1 VNPVNKSANAERLE
15 AYRLKYGD
23 AAYARLIYEFGGCSI
38 RFPKYIG
45 NFYPDKRKRNDSIR
59 ADWYSGMDF
68 VDLQK
73 KYGLS
78 KDRLRKIINTRSYKP
93 TTAQHDKG

>member
-1 VNPVNKSANAERLE
+1 MKKSANAERLE

-38 RFPKYIG
+38 RFPKYIA
-45 NFYPDKRKRNDSIR
+45 YPDKRKRNDSIR
-59 ADWYSGMDF
+59 ADYFSGMDYD
-68 VDLQK
+68 DLQE

-93 TTAQHDKG
+93 TTAQQDKG